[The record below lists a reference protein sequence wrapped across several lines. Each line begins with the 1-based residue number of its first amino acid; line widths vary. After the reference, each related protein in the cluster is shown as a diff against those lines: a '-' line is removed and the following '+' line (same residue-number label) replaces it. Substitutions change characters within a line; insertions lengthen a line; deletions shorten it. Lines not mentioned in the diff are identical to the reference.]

1 MILFIGCIISLVLT
15 IFHLIETYQYD
26 DQPLWGKII
35 FYPIG
40 TLVFCGLSWLGVII
54 ILLNIKYDTKY
65 RLQNRHTCV
74 LQ

>member
-1 MILFIGCIISLVLT
+1 MILFIGCILSLVLT
-15 IFHLIETYQYD
+15 IFHLIETYQHD

-65 RLQNRHTCV
+65 RLQN
-74 LQ
+74 

>member
-1 MILFIGCIISLVLT
+1 MILIIGCILSLVLT
-15 IFHLIETYQYD
+15 ILHLIETYKYD
-26 DQPLWGKII
+26 DQPLLCKMI

-40 TLVFCGLSWLGVII
+40 TLIFCGLSWLGVII

-74 LQ
+74 L

>member
-1 MILFIGCIISLVLT
+1 MILIIGCILSLVLT

-40 TLVFCGLSWLGVII
+40 TLIFCGLSWLGVII

-65 RLQNRHTCV
+65 RLQN
-74 LQ
+74 